1 VSLLENVQSRL
12 DSGEKLQYAFTGQT
26 GINPASLWIP
36 YIDFLVIG
44 NRARIL
50 AFTDQRIAVFS
61 AGQLRWRRSTPQKL
75 LYALPRETALPH
87 GSGSW
92 SKLTVGEEGIWV
104 PRKAYRYLDE
114 ATGALPN

>member
-1 VSLLENVQSRL
+1 MSLLANVRSRL
-12 DSGEKLQYAFTGQT
+12 DPGEELQYAFTGQT

-36 YIDFLVIG
+36 YADLLVIG

-50 AFTDQRIAVFS
+50 AFTDRRIAVFS

-75 LYALPRETALPH
+75 LYSLPRATTLPH

-92 SKLTVGEEGIWV
+92 SKLSVGEEGIWV

-114 ATGALPN
+114 ATSTTA